1 MEDKILKDNPDIV
14 KTQLTEKC
22 QKNYYK
28 GAMVVD
34 PGSTFHFYR
43 QDKDGTWS
51 HKPGT
56 LRISTKDAEDLPI
69 YTPHTANRDYTKPSD
84 PDAINYTGF
93 CGYYCI
99 PNNIKTRSK

>member
-1 MEDKILKDNPDIV
+1 MEDKILKDNPNIS

-22 QKNYYK
+22 ERNHYK

-43 QDKDGTWS
+43 QNPNGTWS

-56 LRISTKDAEDLPI
+56 LKVSEKDAANNTI
-69 YTPHTANRDYTKPSD
+69 YTPMTAGRLY
-84 PDAINYTGF
+84 I
-93 CGYYCI
+93 I
-99 PNNIKTRSK
+99 